1 MSEEDQIA
9 VISFDDTV
17 RVDDNF
23 SIDLALL
30 ENAICY
36 GEVGSI
42 QDNISCCERFLTM
55 APNHKLAQDAR
66 ERLAGLTQTLSSKK
80 AIIAYFWT
88 TWEAK
93 TSSRL

>member
-42 QDNISCCERFLTM
+42 
-55 APNHKLAQDAR
+55 
-66 ERLAGLTQTLSSKK
+66 
-80 AIIAYFWT
+80 
-88 TWEAK
+88 
-93 TSSRL
+93 